1 MSSFYKTLKYILLT
15 GLPAAVL
22 ICLLMRRTYPGETIY
37 EWIFMIAL
45 SGFVGISTN
54 AIAIRMLFRP
64 REQTFFGRHGLIPK
78 NKKKVAKKI
87 AEETEKKLLN
97 VETIMSHI
105 EKGRIIEEAVSSAVK
120 GVDGYLAGE
129 ENRKKI
135 AAIILKVYNA
145 YADRIFVWLT
155 DTAEKYLSDFISH
168 KLTID
173 FIWQTVKPK
182 LKDFF
187 ESDELKHRVSTW
199 IINNMI
205 EKVPE
210 ISRVLSDVLEKHIEE
225 QVWWKK
231 TVLKSVKEFSG
242 VDRETIAR
250 FVKDVF
256 YSPETY
262 SQVIRIV
269 EDNLKNIE
277 SFLEQDEVRE
287 NVDKAHLWLRQY
299 LLKVTR
305 EKAIPL
311 LRERID
317 TFLESDSSW
326 EIIDRSLTGL
336 LKGIPSKLQ
345 EFFHEKQNIEKIRG
359 FLPGLIKRLN
369 IKEIIA
375 DNIEQQDTREFENM
389 IMKVTGDNLAAIE
402 VLGGFLGMLAGVAI
416 IMPSFLFILPAGIFV
431 LLSVEYLLTKVKKQS
446 A

>member
-1 MSSFYKTLKYILLT
+1 
-15 GLPAAVL
+15 
-22 ICLLMRRTYPGETIY
+22 
-37 EWIFMIAL
+37 MIAL

-64 REQTFFGRHGLIPK
+64 RKQTFFGRQGLIPK
-78 NKKKVAKKI
+78 NKKKIAKKI

-97 VETIMSHI
+97 VETIMLHI
-105 EKGRIIEEAVSSAVK
+105 EKSRIIEEVVSSAVK

-155 DTAEKYLSDFISH
+155 DTAEKYLSDFISN

-173 FIWQTVKPK
+173 LVWQTLKPK
-182 LKDFF
+182 LKAFF

-210 ISRVLSDVLEKHIEE
+210 ISKVLSDVLENYIEE

-231 TVLKSVKEFSG
+231 TVLKSVKELSG
-242 VDRETIAR
+242 VDRETISR

-262 SQVIRIV
+262 SQVIKIV

-277 SFLEQDEVRE
+277 SFLEQEEVRE
-287 NVDKAHLWLRQY
+287 KVDKAHLWLRQY
-299 LLKVTR
+299 LLNVTR
-305 EKAIPL
+305 EKAIPA
-311 LRERID
+311 LREKID
-317 TFLESDSSW
+317 IFLESDSSW
-326 EIIDRSLTGL
+326 KTIDRYLTGL
-336 LKGIPSKLQ
+336 LKGIPQKLQ
-345 EFFHEKQNIEKIRG
+345 DFFHEKQNIGKIRE
-359 FLPGLIKRLN
+359 FLPGIIKRLN

-375 DNIEQQDTREFENM
+375 DNIEQQDTEEFEKM

-416 IMPSFLFILPAGIFV
+416 IMPSFLFFLPAGIIS
-431 LLSVEYLLTKVKKQS
+431 LLAVEYVLTKISK
-446 A
+446 